1 MSLKKCILYSCA
13 LLIAGL
19 LSVAPSSAGY
29 PTTIVQSGC
38 QPVTCPRCWQNEA
51 PMPGSGPAED
61 GSPRRTIMVFIDST
75 WGSPTNANIWN
86 AVNDAIGLWNVAQ
99 DTTCTP
105 PAQSGYYL
113 KLNQQAPAGSR
124 DIEITKD
131 DTIDPCAGTTSKFN
145 RERPDTLKLKST
157 AANLTRTKLAK
168 LIAHELGHS
177 LGLDNAPVG
186 SSCESDIMGIRA
198 DEDTCAIPNT
208 FDNYRITSS
217 DVGQSNR
224 NINPASRPT
233 CTGDRD
239 NPSNIPTTREECEAE
254 GNYWNFAE
262 NFCAST
268 PQDQTQCTGLD
279 WYWNPLL
286 STCVPRPQTQAECT
300 TTGWYWNHLLSTC
313 HPDPTSCPQNC
324 IPPIESG
331 CSTPYDPCTYQG
343 GCPPGLSNLSQGC
356 CCTTCP
362 ILIDVVGNGFN
373 LTDIANGVDFDFN
386 GDGKKDRLTWTAA
399 GSDDAF
405 LVLDRNGNGTIDR
418 GSELFGNAARQPD
431 PPQGQLKNGFLAL
444 AEYDKPANGGNGDGK
459 IDSRDS
465 IFSSLRLWQDTNH
478 NGISELN
485 ELHTLPALGIA
496 VLELNYKE
504 SKRTDEHGNQFK
516 YRAKVKD
523 VHGAQ
528 VGRWAWDVFFTAR

>member
-1 MSLKKCILYSCA
+1 VYIDATWGTPPNTNIKNATQEAIA
-13 LLIAGL
+13 LWN
-19 LSVAPSSAGY
+19 SAG
-29 PTTIVQSGC
+29 
-38 QPVTCPRCWQNEA
+38 
-51 PMPGSGPAED
+51 
-61 GSPRRTIMVFIDST
+61 
-75 WGSPTNANIWN
+75 
-86 AVNDAIGLWNVAQ
+86 
-99 DTTCTP
+99 DTTCSPLPVTT
-105 PAQSGYYL
+105 GYFLQYVENVGTNL
-113 KLNQQAPAGSR
+113 R
-124 DIEITKD
+124 DIVIKKDDEIT
-131 DTIDPCAGTTSKFN
+131 TCAKNSAFFTTSTFRDK
-145 RERPDTLKLKST
+145 PDEIFLKPE
-157 AANLTRTKLAK
+157 AASMDQWK
-168 LIAHELGHS
+168 LIKVITHELGHS
-177 LGLDNAPVG
+177 LGLANTPTATTCG
-186 SSCESDIMGIRA
+186 FGDIMSLA
-198 DEDTCAIPNT
+198 ASATCELENA
-208 FDNYRITSS
+208 FAGYGITSA

-224 NINPASRPT
+224 NITDASRAT
-233 CTGDRD
+233 CTKDVRD
-239 NPSNIPTTREECEAE
+239 DDGGVPATQEECEAE
-254 GNYWNFAE
+254 GNYWNFAQ

-268 PQDQTQCTGLD
+268 PQDQTQCTPLE
-279 WYWNPLL
+279 WYWDPLL

-300 TTGWYWNHLLSTC
+300 ATGWYWNHLLSTC

-324 IPPIESG
+324 IPPVESG
-331 CSTPYDPCTYQG
+331 CSVAYDPCTYQG

-373 LTDIANGVDFDFN
+373 LTNIANGVDFDFN
-386 GDGKKDRLTWTAA
+386 GDGRNDRLTWTAA

-418 GSELFGNAARQPD
+418 GSELFGNATRQPD